1 MRGDLSIK
9 IEMELDRYQKMLT
22 ELKSLSPVKAI
33 EETFLEISGYPY
45 LENVA
50 SNILEFFFDSE
61 EAHGLGSVFLEA
73 LLSTAQN
80 SDIGF
85 SFENTIVEREV
96 VTPLQCRIDLVIT
109 TSSLIVGIENKLF
122 SNVNND
128 LPHYCKFLKDK
139 ALELQKETL
148 DNVDIVPVLL
158 TLYPVSKSQMMGDF
172 TNITYKQFFKTLM
185 PKLGSSILNANARY
199 TPLLLDFIQTINHLQ
214 EGPKMEND
222 PFHHWIKTNQKDAES
237 LMQKVKEYR
246 RKLKNRIKT
255 LNSFV
260 DLQKYV
266 ENKINIRQW
275 FWDPPSGEILRA
287 LVYDLKIHNEINL
300 AIDIYL
306 DPREWSILLFCRDSS
321 DPIKYQNFLN
331 WVNKHHIP
339 YSEIENSSRLL
350 IGERMDS
357 STLEMKVAE
366 QINTLL
372 QLILDGILSDEKT
385 TNSFYPQY
393 PSSKDSVDR

>member
-9 IEMELDRYQKMLT
+9 IEMELDRYQKMLA

-73 LLSTAQN
+73 LLSIAQN
-80 SDIGF
+80 SDIDY
-85 SFENTIVEREV
+85 SFENTVVEREV

-128 LPHYCKFLKDK
+128 LPHYYKFLKHK

-158 TLYPVSKSQMMGDF
+158 TLYPVSKSQLMGDF
-172 TNITYKQFFKTLM
+172 INITYKQFFKALM
-185 PKLGSSILNANARY
+185 PKLGDSILNANAKY
-199 TPLLLDFIQTINHLQ
+199 TPLLLDFIQTVNHLQ

-222 PFHHWIKTNQKDAES
+222 PFHHWIKTNQRDVEGMM
-237 LMQKVKEYR
+237 LKVREYR

-266 ENKINIRQW
+266 ENKIIIHQW

-287 LVYDLKIHNEINL
+287 LVFDIKIHNEINL

-306 DPREWSILLFCRDSS
+306 DPREWSILLFSRNYS
-321 DPIKYQNFLN
+321 DPIKNQDFLN
-331 WVNKHHIP
+331 WVNENHIP
-339 YSEIENSSRLL
+339 YSEIEGSKQLL
-350 IGERMDS
+350 FGEKMDS
-357 STLEMKVAE
+357 STPEKKVAE

-385 TNSFYPQY
+385 TNLFNPQY
-393 PSSKDSVDR
+393 LSSKDSADR

>member
-1 MRGDLSIK
+1 MRGDLSK
-9 IEMELDRYQKMLT
+9 NIEMELDRYQKMLA
-22 ELKSLSPVKAI
+22 ELKTLSPVNVI

-73 LLSTAQN
+73 LLSAAQFQYTN
-80 SDIGF
+80 VSL
-85 SFENTIVEREV
+85 ENPVVEREA
-96 VTPLQCRIDLVIT
+96 VTSLQYRLDLVIK
-109 TSSLIVGIENKLF
+109 TSSLVIGIENKLF
-122 SNVNND
+122 SNITND
-128 LPHYCKFLKDK
+128 LAHYHKFLNGIARKIEKDNF
-139 ALELQKETL
+139 ESVQ
-148 DNVDIVPVLL
+148 VVPILL
-158 TLYPVSKSQMMGDF
+158 TLFPVSKSQLLSGF
-172 TNITYKQFFKTLM
+172 IPVTYKQFFNALM
-185 PKLGSSILNANARY
+185 PKLGNSILNANAKY

-260 DLQKYV
+260 GLQKYV
-266 ENKINIRQW
+266 ENNINIHQW

-287 LVYDLKIHNEINL
+287 LVFDIKIHNKINL
-300 AIDIYL
+300 NFDIRL
-306 DPREWSILLFCRDSS
+306 NPREWSILLCSRDES
-321 DPIKYQNFLN
+321 DPIKYEEFLN
-331 WVNKHHIP
+331 WVNKNHIP
-339 YSEIENSSRLL
+339 YSEIKDSKQLL
-350 IGERMDS
+350 FGERMDS
-357 STLEMKVAE
+357 STSEKIVAE
-366 QINTLL
+366 RVNTLL
-372 QLILDGILSDEKT
+372 QLILDGILSDKNT
-385 TNSFYPQY
+385 TNLFNPQY